1 MIIPLVKELKLIF
14 TVSATISLF
23 SIVTDGLD
31 ISVIAKRR
39 APWISGQAWE
49 PIYIGT
55 NQDPLYDERLH
66 WEGKADKMSQ
76 VAFFAFRMEG
86 QVVLNVLVGG
96 TFVYFSFLLGGRLS
110 ISWDN

>member
-39 APWISGQAWE
+39 APCISGQAWE

-76 VAFFAFRMEG
+76 VAFF
-86 QVVLNVLVGG
+86 
-96 TFVYFSFLLGGRLS
+96 S
-110 ISWDN
+110 ILWHKLIFFILF

>member
-1 MIIPLVKELKLIF
+1 MFSKFLLEEALKSSDILIGMLKF
-14 TVSATISLF
+14 IVSAKLSFLLL
-23 SIVTDGLD
+23 IVTDGLD
-31 ISVIAKRR
+31 ISVVAKRR

-76 VAFFAFRMEG
+76 VYFVLFFWA
-86 QVVLNVLVGG
+86 
-96 TFVYFSFLLGGRLS
+96 
-110 ISWDN
+110 